1 MVTMYYSLKILV
13 FWFGIGVVCQVV
25 SFFPV
30 SEWVNGVL
38 SIGGLVMAVL
48 YYRNLDKSKP
58 VTTSRAVTA
67 IAASIVGF
75 ILFALVYEIFQ
86 AAIGGSLSFIFNH
99 IAMSIWLLSIPK
111 LTVIVR
117 DNAFIKKY
125 I

>member
-13 FWFGIGVVCQVV
+13 FWFGIGVVCKVV

>member
-1 MVTMYYSLKILV
+1 
-13 FWFGIGVVCQVV
+13 
-25 SFFPV
+25 
-30 SEWVNGVL
+30 
-38 SIGGLVMAVL
+38 MAVL